1 MPIVQLNVPQDAMK
15 QISLTDTANL
25 EEIFTLGLMQ
35 KKINSA
41 LALYQ
46 IGGMSIGYAAER
58 FGISKEELIKY
69 AKLRGIEP
77 EFDSKLVQQ
86 ELRKL

>member
-1 MPIVQLNVPQDAMK
+1 MPVVQLNVPEGIVR
-15 QISLTDTANL
+15 QIDLANTATL

-46 IGGMSIGYAAER
+46 TGGMSIGYAAQR
-58 FGISKEELIKY
+58 FDIPKQELIKY
-69 AKLRGIEP
+69 ARLRGIEP
-77 EFDSKLVQQ
+77 EFDNELVQQ
-86 ELRKL
+86 ELRKI